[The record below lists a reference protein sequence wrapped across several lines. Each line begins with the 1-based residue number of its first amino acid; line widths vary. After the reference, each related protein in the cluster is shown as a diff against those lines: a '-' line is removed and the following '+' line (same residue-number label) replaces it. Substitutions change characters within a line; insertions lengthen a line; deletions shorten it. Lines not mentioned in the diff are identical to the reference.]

1 VLIDTYNVLRKQGM
15 NAVEAILRAG
25 AQRLR
30 PVLLTTVTTILGL
43 MPMVLEININFI
55 GRVVEIG
62 GPSTQWWSQ
71 LATAVAGGLTFATV
85 LTLILTPC
93 LLMLKDHKKE
103 VKSSVVNFNQQYDN
117 TTDAA

>member
-1 VLIDTYNVLRKQGM
+1 MDVVEAVLRT
-15 NAVEAILRAG
+15 G

-43 MPMVLEININFI
+43 MPMVLQVNVDLINREITS
-55 GRVVEIG
+55 GA
-62 GPSTQWWSQ
+62 PSTQWWVQ

-93 LLMLKDHKKE
+93 LLVLGAN
-103 VKSSVVNFNQQYDN
+103 VSGWWQRVVTQKV
-117 TTDAA
+117 